1 MNSYNKNCF
10 YFLKTKIF
18 GRLIE
23 REVNHISGNQAGTAI
38 ERVDRGESKQQ
49 VEVGD
54 DQNWEGDQML
64 HPGMGP
70 FLGWNIW
77 SKTKGLGP
85 KDSMEFPKRMSSE
98 PYHGRKNK
106 VCVQGQGYMYMEGVY
121 DSYDPYFYL
130 VEGESLS
137 LGSVDSHTAL
147 KKVDRCACCLE
158 SAYEEEHITRFLF

>member
-85 KDSMEFPKRMSSE
+85 KDSMEFPK
-98 PYHGRKNK
+98 G
-106 VCVQGQGYMYMEGVY
+106 C
-121 DSYDPYFYL
+121 L
-130 VEGESLS
+130 LS
-137 LGSVDSHTAL
+137 LTMGGKIKFVSKGKGICIWKGCMTHMTL
-147 KKVDRCACCLE
+147 
-158 SAYEEEHITRFLF
+158 IFI